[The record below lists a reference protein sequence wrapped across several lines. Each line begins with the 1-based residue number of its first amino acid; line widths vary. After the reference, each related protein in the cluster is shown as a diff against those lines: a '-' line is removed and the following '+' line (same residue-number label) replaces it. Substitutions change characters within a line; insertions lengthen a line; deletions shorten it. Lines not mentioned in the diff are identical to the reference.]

1 MTEKALYDRRARR
14 RTPRAAYCVNGNT
27 TRVALLDLALARRI
41 EKRRARVAPHRA
53 LAHTGAAFVIFAPLV
68 RATET
73 GAMWRVERE
82 HMTYIPAPPP
92 FLAIRIR
99 LFPSFPTVGTRFP
112 LSPSLPRRFIDC
124 YSYSDCGCE
133 ALILNILLFFS
144 WKKLGDCRKERIRFR
159 SILPFLF
166 PPSPSRS
173 RSHSLPLPP
182 PPLLLIPNSRLR
194 RRAGDRS
201 IIPHHAETLEIFT
214 RANNS
219 GAAASPRHTPR
230 NLDPRMFAE
239 SRRKPLAF
247 PSRPSRETFTRAR
260 DLSALF
266 CDFAPRPCSTYTF
279 GRYRASYYH

>member
-73 GAMWRVERE
+73 GATWRVERE

-112 LSPSLPRRFIDC
+112 LSRSLPRRFIDC
-124 YSYSDCGCE
+124 YSYSDWVRS
-133 ALILNILLFFS
+133 ANIEYPSIFFLEKTRRLS
-144 WKKLGDCRKERIRFR
+144 KRANTIPFYPA
-159 SILPFLF
+159 LPFPFVAVPL
-166 PPSPSRS
+166 
-173 RSHSLPLPP
+173 SLSLTLSLS
-182 PPLLLIPNSRLR
+182 LLYS
-194 RRAGDRS
+194 
-201 IIPHHAETLEIFT
+201 
-214 RANNS
+214 
-219 GAAASPRHTPR
+219 
-230 NLDPRMFAE
+230 
-239 SRRKPLAF
+239 
-247 PSRPSRETFTRAR
+247 
-260 DLSALF
+260 
-266 CDFAPRPCSTYTF
+266 
-279 GRYRASYYH
+279 